1 MSTEQL
7 PETTE
12 PSTSDAR
19 APRWSSRKTIAAV
32 AVAVGVAGVG
42 GVVIWAAGGSA
53 ATTTTATGQVPG
65 GPGGRPGGGGV
76 LAGRGRA
83 NALGGRGSHSWLA
96 NQQPETIADEQGA

>member
-1 MSTEQL
+1 VSAEQL

-32 AVAVGVAGVG
+32 AVAVGVAGAG
-42 GVVIWAAGGSA
+42 GVAIWAAGGSA

-65 GPGGRPGGGGV
+65 GPGGRPGDAESWR
-76 LAGRGRA
+76 AGSGKCAGWSRK
-83 NALGGRGSHSWLA
+83 SSWLA

>member
-32 AVAVGVAGVG
+32 AVAVGVAGAG

-53 ATTTTATGQVPG
+53 ATTHNGHRA
-65 GPGGRPGGGGV
+65 GPWRAGRPARGRGV